1 MRPLRTLQRTWHEAR
16 LITTEQLVGIFK
28 CSLAYQLAALA
39 VFIPLLGSILGH
51 QNGKHLVATI
61 TIYFHPARTQ
71 GSMYK
76 ALICAAVAFLFA
88 ACLSLS
94 SMWVTIVFHR
104 KHDLI
109 ELGHAVVLIFFVVG
123 GFGFIGWI
131 KQRLSDPLVNVACSL
146 ASLASILVITKE
158 GAVQTGE
165 LSFTKI
171 SQVLRMTLLGIS
183 ISTAVSFLILPVSA
197 RKKFRGELCASTGT
211 VRALLMRITESF
223 LRGSDVSRTDE
234 LGDLSASHDKVFGK
248 MKSLLSETKL
258 EHYVAGT
265 EREHFLE
272 KCLVGLVEDVTHNLG
287 GLRHAVAL
295 QAELLAAMKYSPRA
309 QLSTGNVDHHD
320 SVTDGVDAER
330 NGNLRRSIS
339 QAQAPD
345 GNSSASMDI
354 SAIHSPAE
362 IFEILAY
369 RLEGPI
375 VSYHVTSES

>member
-1 MRPLRTLQRTWHEAR
+1 
-16 LITTEQLVGIFK
+16 
-28 CSLAYQLAALA
+28 
-39 VFIPLLGSILGH
+39 
-51 QNGKHLVATI
+51 
-61 TIYFHPARTQ
+61 
-71 GSMYK
+71 MYK

-183 ISTAVSFLILPVSA
+183 ISTTVSFLILPVSA
-197 RKKFRGELCASTGT
+197 RKKFRGELSASTGT

-234 LGDLSASHDKVFGK
+234 LSQLSASHDKVFGRL
-248 MKSLLSETKL
+248 KSLLSETKL

-287 GLRHAVAL
+287 GLRHAVVL

-309 QLSTGNVDHHD
+309 QLSTGNNGANHD
-320 SVTDGVDAER
+320 TETDGAEAER
-330 NGNLRRSIS
+330 LGSLRQSIS
-339 QAQAPD
+339 QVQAPD
-345 GNSSASMDI
+345 GNSSTSMDI
-354 SAIHSPAE
+354 SSIHSPAE

-375 VSYHVTSES
+375 VSCHMMFSEGWKSGLTVFSYPSCLP